1 MPFPGAGKD
10 MPRLF
15 SYTEVIMQSTFIRAV
30 LLVVVLATM
39 SYGVSARK
47 ELLQNSADAPNQSQ
61 CTNLALGKDV
71 TVSLNSAQAGLAVD
85 GDQGTF
91 WNSRAFPTQSIE
103 VDLGGVY
110 SVAEIR
116 LSIAQAPAGNTTHE
130 VWVAG
135 SSQVYTKVE
144 TLSGFT
150 LDWQVLEVLFEPE
163 QNIRF
168 VKIVTTASPSWV
180 AWREIQVCQTAPPL
194 PPPVPPGC
202 VNLALGKPAAASL
215 NSTTAGQAF
224 DDSFSTIWNATAFI
238 PQWIEVDL
246 GSPQTVADI
255 RLFTEQTPNGNT
267 LHEIWIAGS
276 SKVYTKLETF
286 SGYTLDSQL
295 LYFAYEPD
303 LVGVQWVKVMTLSS
317 PSWVAWQEIQV
328 CQYAV
333 TGTPSNTPTN
343 TATSTPTRTPT
354 STATNTPTNT
364 PTTTPSNTPTN
375 TATNTPTRTPTSTAT
390 NTPTGTPSNTPT
402 NTATS
407 TATYTPSATPTI
419 TSTHTQTNTPTQ
431 TGTSTS
437 TSTTTATSTATYTPS
452 ATPTITLTP
461 TQTNTPTGMATSTST
476 STATQTATLT
486 PTATPVRGTP
496 GKVTGGGSIG
506 SETGKERATFG
517 LTVNYDN
524 GSLVPKGNLNYIDH
538 VTGMHLS
545 STALEILVID
555 GSYAWFTGTATLDG
569 GQVVWFKVE
578 VRDVNR
584 QGATD
589 WFKISIPALG
599 YEASGDLTGG
609 NITIH
614 KQ

>member
-1 MPFPGAGKD
+1 M
-10 MPRLF
+10 R
-15 SYTEVIMQSTFIRAV
+15 STFIQAV
-30 LLVVVLATM
+30 LLVIVLATT

-47 ELLQNSADAPNQSQ
+47 ELVQNSADTPSQSQ
-61 CTNLALGKDV
+61 CINLALGKDV

-135 SSQVYTKVE
+135 SSEVYTKVE

-150 LDWQVLEVLFEPE
+150 LDQQVLEILFEPE
-163 QNIRF
+163 QNFRF

-180 AWREIQVCQTAPPL
+180 AWREIQVCQTAPPP

-224 DDSFSTIWNATAFI
+224 DDSFSTIWNARAFV

-286 SGYTLDSQL
+286 SGYTRDSQL

-333 TGTPSNTPTN
+333 TV
-343 TATSTPTRTPT
+343 
-354 STATNTPTNT
+354 
-364 PTTTPSNTPTN
+364 TPSNTPTN

-390 NTPTGTPSNTPT
+390 NTPTATPSNTPT

-437 TSTTTATSTATYTPS
+437 TSTTTATSTATNTSS

-461 TQTNTPTGMATSTST
+461 TQTNTPTDMATSTST

-486 PTATPVRGTP
+486 PTATPVPGAP

-506 SETGKERATFG
+506 SETGNERATFG
-517 LTVNYDN
+517 LTVNYDR

-545 STALEILVID
+545 STALEMLVID
-555 GSYAWFTGTATLDG
+555 GSYAWFTGTATLES

-578 VRDVNR
+578 IRDVNR